1 MAWLV
6 HNVPVT
12 FWVWF
17 AGLLIGAIVIGITVG
32 QTTLVKELFK
42 KSEPMQ
48 LPQLSSQD
56 TKSTTKDG
64 PTSDS
69 ATKSEGAVPNP
80 LRMSEPTPMQ
90 IIEAINNAP
99 PLQQK
104 DLMRHYE
111 GIRVEWELFLEY
123 GLPMGKDSVLVLF
136 EPSEHFSLIAV
147 RCLVKLPLYRDL
159 GIMKR
164 GRRIRVV
171 GTIYEV
177 DNLFITLKDVQ
188 LTY

>member
-48 LPQLSSQD
+48 VPQLSSQV
-56 TKSTTKDG
+56 TKSTPKDG
-64 PTSDS
+64 PTNDS

-111 GIRVEWELFLEY
+111 GIKVDWELFFELRSPNGKGQRS
-123 GLPMGKDSVLVLF
+123 GLV
-136 EPSEHFSLIAV
+136 
-147 RCLVKLPLYRDL
+147 
-159 GIMKR
+159 
-164 GRRIRVV
+164 
-171 GTIYEV
+171 
-177 DNLFITLKDVQ
+177 
-188 LTY
+188 